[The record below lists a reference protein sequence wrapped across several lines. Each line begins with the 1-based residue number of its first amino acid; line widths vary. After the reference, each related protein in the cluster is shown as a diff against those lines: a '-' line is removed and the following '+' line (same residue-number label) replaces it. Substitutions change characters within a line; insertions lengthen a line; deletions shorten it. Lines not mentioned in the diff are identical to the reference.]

1 MRPLTLQLASKNGYL
16 NLIILTGLLSGTL
29 ITTFIWLEVP
39 NRIITPLSWFS
50 LGLIGLGSF
59 LYLRYTTISRSRWM
73 MILAALAAVSLVYL
87 FPELFGPA
95 CGGMPRAF
103 ALNCDP
109 KCRIEICTKWVE
121 GPSPECPKPGPGGGC
136 CLSHTTECDPDCE
149 PPPPPNQPPT
159 IQGSLSCS
167 QWGLNGW
174 CASSLSL
181 QLSAVEPQGQNVMIS
196 GDINGTAFACPASAG
211 TSTCPVPLPEGSM
224 TANYT
229 ATSSTGL
236 TASGSTSFKRDS
248 VKPVIDGW
256 LNGTAGSNS
265 WFISSVDVNASAS
278 DLQTGSGMSA
288 FEFKLNNAGWKSYT
302 GPIKLLDGIH
312 SLKLRAN
319 DKAGN
324 LVGTNQ
330 TIQIDTITPVLNL
343 SVIGTSGANG
353 WYTSTLQINASASD
367 SGSGLSTFEY
377 NLDDTGWISYSNP
390 FELTDGIHSLNFR
403 VIDNAGNN
411 TEGSQTFQVDTLAPV
426 INLSVIGTEGAN
438 SWYTSSVQINAS
450 VNDAGSGVSALEVS
464 VDGGV
469 WNVYSGPLFFTDGT
483 HTYQFRATDNA
494 GNLNETTAQ
503 QVLVDTI
510 SPVIDLP
517 ESWELGQNTIFKLQD
532 NGSGLA
538 SLRLVVED
546 EDERF
551 PKVSW
556 EEYLKSYK
564 FKGEINW
571 NGRFKDGQVAPSGGE
586 YYARVKVRDV
596 AGNES
601 IRAGQVIVPVASFV
615 EELFLS
621 LGNQTGELISKTE
634 ASEII
639 VELPVPFAS
648 DSAQETPSQSTSTS
662 APSIINLGGNSNKA
676 AKLSSIQA
684 GKTSFNAGGLTN
696 SPISP
701 NNLTNILWGATATA
715 ALGAFVAEAA
725 RKREALEA
733 AQRASNAIVYKARKL
748 KKQVYALSQQ
758 LKKQTEAIN
767 QALRNQTAYARVFGK
782 KEVEIEKELRS
793 NLTKAQA
800 GKDALERAKQKAYD
814 IYRAQEVAAQTKIT
828 LPKEEEKNWLD
839 KAIDWVDSNQKEAS
853 IGIGVTAGL
862 LTTFLVIAVATTAV
876 VSLPVLLVAAGVAA
890 VVAGASV
897 AIGTGLL
904 NNYYGR
910 DLTTNLWSNL
920 GAATVSAAITT
931 GLGLFL
937 FGGGLTSALITV
949 GNGAAA
955 VCVNHQTVCNYVE
968 PMMRSLDYLEEA
980 GLMLKG
986 TIQTWRGDSVGA
998 LETMQELQMEY
1009 MDGGIPGNAIA
1020 KELGEEISEWTTKY
1034 GDDVAEFVSLYGD
1047 DAVDLIRL
1055 HKNDAVKII
1064 RDYGDNGIK
1073 LLKNYGDNAV
1083 TILTVYGDNGIDI
1096 LEQYGENILDVSETG
1111 VITLV
1116 GDNAEKLIIK
1126 LKENSNNE
1134 IFYSAA
1140 SGALNLPKSTNDG
1153 IKAAKKLTKVGVG
1166 GNGSDELIKV
1176 IVENST
1182 RGEGDRLVLGKWYT
1196 MGDGGGYIKDALDNG
1211 GIFLDTG
1218 PEISKVMDDS
1228 GIEFWVLNEKFL
1240 ESQLDAGIERIDF
1253 VTGNIDD
1260 LLEMYHG
1267 VPDVAVPYNVREI
1280 RWLEANAEGYTRVGN
1295 SWIRNH

>member
-59 LYLRYTTISRSRWM
+59 LYLRDTTTSRSRWM

-196 GDINGTAFACPASAG
+196 GDINGTAFACSASAG
-211 TSTCPVPLPEGSM
+211 TFTCPVPLPEGSM

-278 DLQTGSGMSA
+278 DPQPGSGMSA
-288 FEFKLNNAGWKSYT
+288 FEFKLNSAAWKSYT
-302 GPIKLLDGIH
+302 GSINLLDGIH
-312 SLKLRAN
+312 SFNLRAN

-324 LVGTNQ
+324 LVETNQ

-601 IRAGQVIVPVASFV
+601 IRAGQVIVPVASLV

-648 DSAQETPSQSTSTS
+648 DSAKETPSQSTSTS

-676 AKLSSIQA
+676 AKTSSIQA
-684 GKTSFNAGGLTN
+684 EKTSFNAGGITN

-701 NNLTNILWGATATA
+701 NNLSNILWGATATA

-733 AQRASNAIVYKARKL
+733 AQRAANAVVYKARKL

-800 GKDALERAKQKAYD
+800 EKDALERAKQKAYD

-828 LPKEEEKNWLD
+828 SPKEAEKSLQSWLEQKVTQTAMSPRLGRYGVGTQIISD
-839 KAIDWVDSNQKEAS
+839 SLRSIGDPNRNPRTAEAHKQVWSGIAAWEAIFNMRKEARKYTTQS
-853 IGIGVTAGL
+853 INDGRWSDVFRGISTLTKQNLTVATGTVVAAGMALWGVITTPIRIFIHDIPEFYQAGKERMEGKDRFWDVLFTATNFAGDVTALYGGYQVAGRMNIINKINSTAADHFGIGVIKRTYAYEGVEYIYRYNPYKKAALGNLEDLGRLQPAEYNL
-862 LTTFLVIAVATTAV
+862 LKDIPDEIYSNTSIQSDFLRDIAN
-876 VSLPVLLVAAGVAA
+876 SK
-890 VVAGASV
+890 
-897 AIGTGLL
+897 
-904 NNYYGR
+904 
-910 DLTTNLWSNL
+910 
-920 GAATVSAAITT
+920 
-931 GLGLFL
+931 
-937 FGGGLTSALITV
+937 
-949 GNGAAA
+949 
-955 VCVNHQTVCNYVE
+955 VE
-968 PMMRSLDYLEEA
+968 PTY
-980 GLMLKG
+980 
-986 TIQTWRGDSVGA
+986 
-998 LETMQELQMEY
+998 
-1009 MDGGIPGNAIA
+1009 
-1020 KELGEEISEWTTKY
+1020 
-1034 GDDVAEFVSLYGD
+1034 F
-1047 DAVDLIRL
+1047 
-1055 HKNDAVKII
+1055 
-1064 RDYGDNGIK
+1064 
-1073 LLKNYGDNAV
+1073 
-1083 TILTVYGDNGIDI
+1083 
-1096 LEQYGENILDVSETG
+1096 
-1111 VITLV
+1111 
-1116 GDNAEKLIIK
+1116 
-1126 LKENSNNE
+1126 SNPN
-1134 IFYSAA
+1134 
-1140 SGALNLPKSTNDG
+1140 LN
-1153 IKAAKKLTKVGVG
+1153 KKRVFSHVEHRFLTK
-1166 GNGSDELIKV
+1166 L
-1176 IVENST
+1176 
-1182 RGEGDRLVLGKWYT
+1182 RGMFPEWWKNVLGKQWKL
-1196 MGDGGGYIKDALDNG
+1196 IFNG
-1211 GIFLDTG
+1211 
-1218 PEISKVMDDS
+1218 
-1228 GIEFWVLNEKFL
+1228 
-1240 ESQLDAGIERIDF
+1240 
-1253 VTGNIDD
+1253 
-1260 LLEMYHG
+1260 LLSHS
-1267 VPDVAVPYNVREI
+1267 
-1280 RWLEANAEGYTRVGN
+1280 TR
-1295 SWIRNH
+1295 R